1 MRIGL
6 GIDTHQ
12 LIPGKSIR
20 LGGVDIPS
28 NVSIKAHSDGDII
41 YHAIA
46 DSILGAIGAGDIG
59 DHFPDTDPKNKNL
72 DSRIIMELAIQKA
85 ILMKLILNNLDVT
98 LLLESPKISKYKS
111 LMKINIMKIFNE
123 ANTNIKVNESMINI
137 KASTE
142 ESLGFIGEGRGVTCY
157 CMSSLKEF

>member
-12 LIPGKSIR
+12 LIPGKSIK
-20 LGGVDIPS
+20 LGGVSIPS

-72 DSRIIMELAIQKA
+72 DSRVIVMLAIKKA
-85 ILMKLILNNLDVT
+85 LSMKLILNNLDVT
-98 LLLESPKISKYKS
+98 LLLESPKISDYKNEIKEN
-111 LMKINIMKIFNE
+111 LMTIFLGATKDNYAE
-123 ANTNIKVNESMINI
+123 NMFNI
-137 KASTE
+137 KASTS
-142 ESLGFIGEGRGVTCY
+142 ESLGFIGKGQGITCY
-157 CMSSLKEF
+157 CIVSLKDL